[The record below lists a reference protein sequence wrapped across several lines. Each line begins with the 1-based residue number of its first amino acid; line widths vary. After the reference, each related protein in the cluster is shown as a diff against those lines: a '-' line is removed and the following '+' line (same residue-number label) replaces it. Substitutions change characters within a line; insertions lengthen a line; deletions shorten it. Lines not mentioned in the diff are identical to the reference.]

1 MVARLPTVVFAAA
14 LLLFGQLAASAHSHP
29 NQLARAASRQAE
41 LTTPVPPCALCLLAF
56 HSPASASPLPA
67 FESPEPAVDV
77 PQAAAS
83 PGYRWIDFSSSLT
96 RAPPASV

>member
-41 LTTPVPPCALCLLAF
+41 LTIPVPPCALCLLAF